1 MQEAT
6 RSNCLKTIAL
16 PILIHS
22 LLFKASAEHVLLK
35 MLNSE
40 PLHPACLRLKTLKNL
55 PYLDTLP
62 CNLSQIRECKGR
74 GRHFQGSE
82 VQYLL
87 CAVKGRGGVRS
98 GKGDYQKTCTQSRNK
113 YRHSSKKTQQI
124 KTYVTATN
132 ADLERFNI
140 EKDGRDVRR
149 DGRSCCGFFLC
160 LFRWC
165 QC

>member
-1 MQEAT
+1 MVNKTPLYVSLLPYSQNQYGVSGLPECHMQEAT

-62 CNLSQIRECKGR
+62 CSLSQIRECRGR

-87 CAVKGRGGVRS
+87 CAVKGRGGEVSEGGKVIIRKRALSREINTDIVTKKPSRS
-98 GKGDYQKTCTQSRNK
+98 K
-113 YRHSSKKTQQI
+113 
-124 KTYVTATN
+124 
-132 ADLERFNI
+132 LM
-140 EKDGRDVRR
+140 
-149 DGRSCCGFFLC
+149 
-160 LFRWC
+160 
-165 QC
+165 

>member
-62 CNLSQIRECKGR
+62 CSLSQIRECKGR

-98 GKGDYQKTCTQSRNK
+98 GKGDY
-113 YRHSSKKTQQI
+113 
-124 KTYVTATN
+124 
-132 ADLERFNI
+132 
-140 EKDGRDVRR
+140 
-149 DGRSCCGFFLC
+149 
-160 LFRWC
+160 
-165 QC
+165 